1 MKRRNPHNVYLSEQ
15 ALDILI
21 ALKTCAGGSDF
32 IFSSRYDG
40 DQPISKATLN
50 RVTVAVIEEARR
62 DGVPLAPFTPHDFRR
77 TASMALHEAGF
88 QSDWIEKCLA
98 HEQRG
103 VRAVYNKAEYAEQRR
118 HMMQAWAN
126 MVDNWTP
133 SVA

>member
-1 MKRRNPHNVYLSEQ
+1 
-15 ALDILI
+15 
-21 ALKTCAGGSDF
+21 
-32 IFSSRYDG
+32 
-40 DQPISKATLN
+40 
-50 RVTVAVIEEARR
+50 
-62 DGVPLAPFTPHDFRR
+62 
-77 TASMALHEAGF
+77 MALHEAGF